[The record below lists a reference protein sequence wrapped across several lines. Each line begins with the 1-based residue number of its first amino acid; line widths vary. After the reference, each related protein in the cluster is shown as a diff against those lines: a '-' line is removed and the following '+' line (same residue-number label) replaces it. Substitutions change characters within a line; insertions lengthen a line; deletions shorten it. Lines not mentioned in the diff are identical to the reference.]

1 MARFNTIEDMD
12 LDGKVVLT
20 RVDLN
25 VPVENGQVTDATRIE
40 KIVPTVKA
48 IQDKGGI
55 PVLLAHFDRPK
66 GKRVDAMSL
75 QQIVPA
81 LETALG
87 QKVAFAPEAIGGDAK
102 RAVAALQPG
111 DVLLLENT
119 RFYPGEEDNDATF
132 TASLAAL
139 GQAYINDAF
148 SAAHRAH
155 GSTEGLARLM
165 KSGAGKLMEAE
176 LNALDAALGDPQR
189 PVVAVVGGAKVST
202 KLELLSNLIKKV
214 DHLVIGGGMANTF
227 LVAQGIEV
235 GKSLAERDMA
245 DTAREILA
253 SAEGA
258 GCTIHLPVDVVVARE
273 FKAGA
278 ASEVVPA
285 NACPADAMILDAGP
299 QTVAAIRE
307 VFAAC
312 RTLIWNGPLG
322 AFEIE
327 PFDTATNEAA
337 RAAAELTREGKLVS
351 VAGGGDTVAALNKAG
366 VADDFSFISTAG
378 GAFLEWMEGKDLPG
392 VAALIAAK
400 R

>member
-165 KSGAGKLMEAE
+165 KSGAPATWMT
-176 LNALDAALGDPQR
+176 P
-189 PVVAVVGGAKVST
+189 S
-202 KLELLSNLIKKV
+202 S
-214 DHLVIGGGMANTF
+214 
-227 LVAQGIEV
+227 AQ
-235 GKSLAERDMA
+235 
-245 DTAREILA
+245 T
-253 SAEGA
+253 
-258 GCTIHLPVDVVVARE
+258 P
-273 FKAGA
+273 
-278 ASEVVPA
+278 
-285 NACPADAMILDAGP
+285 
-299 QTVAAIRE
+299 
-307 VFAAC
+307 
-312 RTLIWNGPLG
+312 
-322 AFEIE
+322 
-327 PFDTATNEAA
+327 PFSPAA
-337 RAAAELTREGKLVS
+337 RRMT
-351 VAGGGDTVAALNKAG
+351 
-366 VADDFSFISTAG
+366 
-378 GAFLEWMEGKDLPG
+378 
-392 VAALIAAK
+392 
-400 R
+400 